1 MPHRIMQFSD
11 RFLVGQ
17 LQLRGFSSR
26 QIATSAGRMHVL
38 EARGRGPL
46 PPLLVLHGFSAAGHL
61 YDGVLGRM
69 RPHAR
74 HLVAPDML
82 GHGLSEMPG
91 GGLDYERMRIAL
103 LETFDRV
110 VHEPVFV
117 FGNSMGGAAA
127 LKLAAERPDKVRGL
141 FLVAPGGAPMSG
153 TELDDFVDRFRLRNH
168 QEALD
173 FVDRLFAKPH
183 PMRHVLA
190 WGTRHQFA
198 RPGLRDLL
206 ERVTASELLCPR
218 ELAGLTM
225 PIQLVWGA
233 ADRVLQPS
241 HLEFFRRHLPQ
252 HAQVQVVEHYGH
264 TPHMDHADELHRR
277 LLAFCR
283 TVHAAHAPSRTPA
296 RVPMEIAAAP
306 IELAGS
312 AERPNSS
319 EVSASVAP

>member
-17 LQLRGFSSR
+17 LQLRGFTSR
-26 QIATSAGRMHVL
+26 QIPTSAGRVHVL
-38 EARGRGPL
+38 EARGRGSL

-61 YDGVLGRM
+61 YDGVLARM

-74 HLVAPDML
+74 QLVAPDML
-82 GHGLSEMPG
+82 GHGLSEMPR
-91 GGLDYERMRIAL
+91 GGLDYEQMRVAL

-141 FLVAPGGAPMSG
+141 FLVAPGGAPMTG
-153 TELDDFVDRFRLRNH
+153 TEFDEFVGRFRLRNH

-190 WGTRHQFA
+190 WGTRQQFA
-198 RPGLRDLL
+198 RPGLCELL
-206 ERVTASELLCPR
+206 ERITASELLCPG
-218 ELAGLTM
+218 ELAMLTM
-225 PIQLVWGA
+225 PIHVIWGA

-241 HLEFFRRHLPQ
+241 HLEFFRRNLPQ
-252 HAQVQVVEHYGH
+252 HAQLQVVEHYGH

-283 TVHAAHAPSRTPA
+283 SVHAADIAPCAPA
-296 RVPMEIAAAP
+296 GVAMQLAADAAD
-306 IELAGS
+306 LAGS
-312 AERPNSS
+312 AERPNST